1 MEDALGATAA
11 AAAAAIRLLVQL
23 VCSSPWKQ
31 DKNEQKRVKE
41 KKGESACKLP
51 IYSTFA
57 VCVCGQLSSL
67 ADEVVVVVAVIC
79 SFKVRISVQFWYSN
93 SR

>member
-23 VCSSPWKQ
+23 VCSNPWKQ

-41 KKGESACKLP
+41 KGESACKLP

-57 VCVCGQLSSL
+57 VCVCVW
-67 ADEVVVVVAVIC
+67 ATVI
-79 SFKVRISVQFWYSN
+79 IS
-93 SR
+93 